1 MLASSKN
8 QSILVFLFFP
18 DLAKMEFHQIG
29 NALDCVVSRSV
40 AAHCLVVM
48 RVMALSHE
56 YAFQMISQVGGH
68 SVVVEQRVIYIK

>member
-1 MLASSKN
+1 MLAFPKN

-18 DLAKMEFHQIG
+18 DLAKMEFHQIS

-40 AAHCLVVM
+40 AADCLVVM

-56 YAFQMISQVGGH
+56 YG
-68 SVVVEQRVIYIK
+68 RDT